1 MKNKGEPRSA
11 SYYGYLSIAGA
22 IATIALKL
30 GAYLLTNSVGFLSD
44 ALESGVN
51 LTAAIIAVW
60 AINYAAKPPDAE
72 HTYGHSKAEYFAS
85 GFEGALILV
94 AALGI
99 SIAAIPRLINPQP
112 LEQLGIGLVLSLI
125 AAAINGAIAM
135 ILLKASKRLRSI
147 TLRADAHHLLTDVW
161 TSFGVLV
168 GIGLVAWTGWQILD
182 PILALLVAVNILWTG
197 IKLITESGSALLD
210 AAMPADELEVI
221 NQILSNY
228 DRQQIQF
235 HAIRTRVA
243 GARRFVTFH
252 ILVPGAWSIQIG
264 HDLCEE
270 LETAIAQALPNTSVF
285 THLEPLE
292 DPKSWTDQDL

>member
-1 MKNKGEPRSA
+1 
-11 SYYGYLSIAGA
+11 
-22 IATIALKL
+22 L
-30 GAYLLTNSVGFLSD
+30 GL
-44 ALESGVN
+44 
-51 LTAAIIAVW
+51 
-60 AINYAAKPPDAE
+60 
-72 HTYGHSKAEYFAS
+72 
-85 GFEGALILV
+85 
-94 AALGI
+94 
-99 SIAAIPRLINPQP
+99 
-112 LEQLGIGLVLSLI
+112 GLVLSLI
-125 AAAINGAIAM
+125 AAAINGAIAL

-168 GIGLVAWTGWQILD
+168 GIGLVAGTGWQILD
-182 PILALLVAVNILWTG
+182 PILALLVAANILWTG

-210 AAMPADELEVI
+210 AAMPADELRVI

-243 GARRFVTFH
+243 GAKRFVNFH
-252 ILVPGAWSIQIG
+252 ILVPGIWSIQRG